1 LLVKIVVQEAADQG
15 WFTGTLQKNGKTGLF
30 PGNYVSFT
38 KKQPKKLNAAE
49 ARANLMQKSSSLA
62 LKTRTA
68 GEKSQVA
75 TEPQIQKPIILQKPQ
90 HQPVA
95 APVSNVDPK
104 ALSQLAKAFSET
116 ALKSNESLLA
126 SEAQSTIPKVGKRP
140 PLLVSNQAYVKIT
153 DDAASQAPGSTQKA
167 PPPRPAKP
175 AALRGTFY
183 RFRVNRQ
190 WWLFICNTKSCKSG
204 K

>member
-1 LLVKIVVQEAADQG
+1 MVVQQAADQG

-30 PGNYVSFT
+30 PGNYVSFN

-62 LKTRTA
+62 MKTRTA

-75 TEPQIQKPIILQKPQ
+75 TEPQIQKPILQKSQ
-90 HQPVA
+90 HQTVA
-95 APVSNVDPK
+95 TQVSNVDPK

-116 ALKSNESLLA
+116 ALKSNESLLE
-126 SEAQSTIPKVGKRP
+126 SEAKSTIPKVGKRP

-153 DDAASQAPGSTQKA
+153 DDTATESSQAPGATQKA

-175 AALRGTFY
+175 AALRGKFN
-183 RFRVNRQ
+183 RFRVN
-190 WWLFICNTKSCKSG
+190 
-204 K
+204 